1 MNTASSRRSRQ
12 LRLQA
17 DTMARA
23 GLLLFLLAV
32 TCEYCTV
39 ESFSLAPG
47 GFQGVP
53 SREVWQNAKPSSTL
67 ARNSF
72 ARSHV
77 THDGCAGR
85 TGAAE
90 RGSSGCLST
99 ATAAVTESSEYLENK
114 EELKKVGFFP
124 RMMRI
129 MHCYDLE

>member
-1 MNTASSRRSRQ
+1 MARSSQRRQ
-12 LRLQA
+12 LRFQA

-23 GLLLFLLAV
+23 GLLLFFLAV
-32 TCEYCTV
+32 TCEDCTV
-39 ESFSLAPG
+39 ESFSLPPG
-47 GFQGVP
+47 GFQGAP
-53 SREVWQNAKPSSTL
+53 SHGVWQNAKPSSIS

-90 RGSSGCLST
+90 RRSSGCLSA

-124 RMMRI
+124 RMMRK